1 MDGITVDGVTG
12 SNNAVDE
19 ELLSSVSNN
28 VAQTIAALK
37 MGVARTTT
45 ADVNDSIKFLTGNA
59 FLKDLFEVQNGMIGT
74 SVEELMEKYP
84 YLPLFAIF
92 SLLLAD
98 TMEGSVTTT
107 MEIIQSQQKQQ
118 KAISQ
123 SIIDDTSYVQQKK
136 EELAFGESD
145 WKALVGVDVTGAD
158 RKENTKNE
166 WWKLIIGIGVVVVV
180 AAIAAVTAVFT
191 GGASI
196 GAAVGVG
203 AVVGAAILGTL
214 MAVGSICS
222 LIANVVRNP
231 THKKNLMLAASII
244 NPVQAI
250 AEGAVD
256 AVCEIWGLDPND
268 EKVRKAKM
276 WVTLVS
282 SIVSSLLIIAA
293 GIVGSAFTGGAT
305 GAAAVALSV
314 ANIMNIISGIITG
327 ATSIVTGALEIR
339 NGVRALEHA
348 EMRKILNQVQA
359 SIERMKMILDM
370 IGTNIEL
377 WTEIF
382 SDDMTIIRG
391 EYERAARML
400 KEYND
405 QKVAIARNI
414 RA

>member
-19 ELLSSVSNN
+19 ELLSAVVND
-28 VAQTIAALK
+28 VARTMASLK

-45 ADVNDSIKFLTGNA
+45 AEANDPIKFLTGNA
-59 FLKDLFEVQNGMIGT
+59 FLKDLFEVQNGMLGT

-98 TMEGSVTTT
+98 TMEGSVATI

-123 SIIDDTSYVQQKK
+123 SIIDDMNYTQQKK

-145 WKALVGVDVTGAD
+145 WKALVGLDVTGAN
-158 RKENTKNE
+158 RKEDTKSQ
-166 WWKLIIGIGVVVVV
+166 WWKLIIGVVVV
-180 AAIAAVTAVFT
+180 AIIVTAVVVT
-191 GGASI
+191 CVASGGALAVPAIAVGLAAI
-196 GAAVGVG
+196 GA
-203 AVVGAAILGTL
+203 L
-214 MAVGSICS
+214 MAIGSICS
-222 LIANVVRNP
+222 LIANVVKDP

-276 WVTLVS
+276 WLTLALTIIFAVIS
-282 SIVSSLLIIAA
+282 IAA
-293 GIVGSAFTGGAT
+293 SAFTAGAST
-305 GAAAVALSV
+305 AATV
-314 ANIMNIISGIITG
+314 ANIMNIVSGIMTC
-327 ATSIVTGALEIR
+327 ATSVVTGALEIR
-339 NGVRALEHA
+339 NGIRALERA
-348 EMRKILNQVQA
+348 EMRKILSQVQA
-359 SIERMKMILDM
+359 SIDRMKMILDM

-377 WTEIF
+377 WTGMF
-382 SDDMTIIRG
+382 SNDMTIIRG
-391 EYERAARML
+391 EYERATRML

>member
-19 ELLSSVSNN
+19 ELLSAVVND
-28 VAQTIAALK
+28 VARTMTSLK
-37 MGVARTTT
+37 MGAVRAKSTD
-45 ADVNDSIKFLTGNA
+45 ASDSMKFITGNS
-59 FLKDLFEVQNGMIGT
+59 FLKDLFEVQNGKLGA

-92 SLLLAD
+92 SLLIAD

-123 SIIDDTSYVQQKK
+123 SIIDDTSYAQQKK
-136 EELAFGESD
+136 EKLAFEENDS
-145 WKALVGVDVTGAD
+145 KALVGIDVTGAD
-158 RKENTKNE
+158 RKEDTKNE
-166 WWKLIIGIGVVVVV
+166 WWKWIIGIGVIVVV
-180 AAIAAVTAVFT
+180 AVFATVTAVFT

-203 AVVGAAILGTL
+203 AAVGAAAIGTL

-222 LIANVVRNP
+222 LIANVVKNP
-231 THKKNLMLAASII
+231 KHKKNLMLAASII

-250 AEGAVD
+250 VEGAVD
-256 AVCEIWGLDPND
+256 TVCVLWKLDPND

-276 WVTLVS
+276 WTNLAAT
-282 SIVSSLLIIAA
+282 IVSSLLLVAA
-293 GIVGSAFTGGAT
+293 GIASSVFTGGAS

-314 ANIMNIISGIITG
+314 ANIINIVSGIITG

-339 NGVRALEHA
+339 NGIRALERA
-348 EMRKILNQVQA
+348 EMKKILNQVQA
-359 SIERMKMILDM
+359 SIDRMKMILDM

-377 WTEIF
+377 WTGIF
-382 SDDMTIIRG
+382 SNDMTIIRG
-391 EYERAARML
+391 EYERAARTL

>member
-19 ELLSSVSNN
+19 ELLSAVVND
-28 VAQTIAALK
+28 VARTMTSLK
-37 MGVARTTT
+37 MGAVRAKSTD
-45 ADVNDSIKFLTGNA
+45 ASDSMKFITGNS
-59 FLKDLFEVQNGMIGT
+59 FLKDLFEVQNGKLGA

-92 SLLLAD
+92 SLLIAD

-123 SIIDDTSYVQQKK
+123 SIIDDTSYAQQKK
-136 EELAFGESD
+136 EKLAFEENDS
-145 WKALVGVDVTGAD
+145 KALVGLDVTGAN
-158 RKENTKNE
+158 RKEDTKSQ
-166 WWKLIIGIGVVVVV
+166 WWKLIIGVVVV
-180 AAIAAVTAVFT
+180 AIIVTAVVVT
-191 GGASI
+191 CVASGGALAVPAIAVGLAAI
-196 GAAVGVG
+196 GA
-203 AVVGAAILGTL
+203 L
-214 MAVGSICS
+214 MAIGSICS
-222 LIANVVRNP
+222 LIANVVKDP

-276 WVTLVS
+276 WTTLSATILASV
-282 SIVSSLLIIAA
+282 LLVAA
-293 GIVGSAFTGGAT
+293 GIASSVFTGGAS

-314 ANIMNIISGIITG
+314 ANIMNIVSGIMTG

-339 NGVRALEHA
+339 NGIRALERA

-359 SIERMKMILDM
+359 SIDRMKMILDM

-377 WTEIF
+377 WTGMF
-382 SDDMTIIRG
+382 SNDMTIIRG
-391 EYERAARML
+391 EYERATRML